1 MSYPPPH
8 SPCCVF
14 FLIKFKFLH
23 VGVYVFV
30 ARDGVKWR
38 YLKRGVDE
46 EMDFVFVGSVFLAGL
61 VSFFSPCIFPVL
73 PVYLGLLLDVDER
86 RVFWIGKWTFNWY
99 GVAKTLVFIL
109 GLSTIFVLLGYG
121 AGALGQVLYAD
132 WFRILLGL
140 IVIALGLH
148 QMGVLTFRRLEL
160 QKSLTY
166 QHKKE
171 RNAFLSVY
179 LLGLTFSFGWTPCV
193 GPVLSSVLAIA
204 ATGSKGALQGGL
216 LMLVYTLGLG
226 IPFILLSLAQDMVL
240 KQFNRLKP
248 HIGLLKKVG
257 GALII
262 VMGLILMFGQ
272 LNSLA
277 SLLH

>member
-1 MSYPPPH
+1 
-8 SPCCVF
+8 
-14 FLIKFKFLH
+14 
-23 VGVYVFV
+23 
-30 ARDGVKWR
+30 
-38 YLKRGVDE
+38 
-46 EMDFVFVGSVFLAGL
+46 MDFVFVGSVFLAGL

-73 PVYLGLLLDVDER
+73 PVYLGLLLDVGER
-86 RVFWIGKWTFNWY
+86 RVFRIGRWTFNWY

-160 QKSLTY
+160 QKSLIY

-171 RNAFLSVY
+171 RNAFLSAY